1 MALALDPRANRIL
14 AALPETELRHWQHE
28 LEPVELSLGQVLF
41 EPGKTPAHLYFPA
54 TAIVSLMYL
63 VDGDVPAEIAI
74 VGREG
79 VAGVVLLMG
88 DEVAPSR
95 AVVQSAGLAYRL
107 DGQALKHGSRRAPVL
122 QLVLRFTQAL
132 ITQMAQTA
140 VCNRQHS
147 LERRLCRWLLM
158 SLDRLPGSELV
169 MTQELIAA
177 MLGVRREDVTEAA
190 SLLQG
195 EGLIR
200 YAPGRIAVLDRE
212 AMSLRACGCY
222 AVVKQEYDRLLPARA
237 AA

>member
-14 AALPETELRHWQHE
+14 AALPEAELRRWQHE

-41 EPGKTPAHLYFPA
+41 EPGKTPAHLYFPS

-63 VDGDVPAEIAI
+63 VDGDVPAEIAV

-79 VAGVVLLMG
+79 VAGVLLLMG
-88 DEVAPSR
+88 DETAPSR

-107 DGQALKHGSRRAPVL
+107 DGQALKHGPRRAPVL

-177 MLGVRREDVTEAA
+177 MLGVRREEVTETA
-190 SLLQG
+190 SILQG

-200 YAPGRIAVLDRE
+200 YAPGRITVLDRK
-212 AMSLRACGCY
+212 ALSQRACGCY
-222 AVVKQEYDRLLPARA
+222 ALVKQEYDRLLPVRA
-237 AA
+237 AI